1 MRSFGFLV
9 MMENCMEADTDGGG
23 GEVVVV
29 SLRTVTET
37 TVKLG
42 LWGR

>member
-1 MRSFGFLV
+1 
-9 MMENCMEADTDGGG
+9 MEADTDGGG

-29 SLRTVTET
+29 VVRLSMVTET